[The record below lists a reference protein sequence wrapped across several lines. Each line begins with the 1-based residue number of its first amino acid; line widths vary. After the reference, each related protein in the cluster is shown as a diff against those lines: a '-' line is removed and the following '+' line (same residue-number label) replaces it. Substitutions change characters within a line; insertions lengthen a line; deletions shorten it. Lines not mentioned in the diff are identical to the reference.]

1 MLKKPKTSLTI
12 IFWYPQDNAESNFSR
27 YHTSE
32 PKSLFRGASASK
44 KKQTQVYK
52 LEQISKRLKNSPL
65 KEFLIFAPI

>member
-44 KKQTQVYK
+44 KN
-52 LEQISKRLKNSPL
+52 KRKFTNSNRFLNVLKILPSRNS
-65 KEFLIFAPI
+65 